1 MLKLFTYPGSID
13 CKKVKKWLDSHS
25 IPYEEKELFDQQV
38 TMEELKQMTSLTEMG
53 VIDIIAPEY
62 LSVVRHVIEDNDISL
77 KELYEEVEK
86 EPKLL
91 KLPILYDDKRMLV
104 GYNEEELSKFLPK
117 PTRVI
122 MEY

>member
-1 MLKLFTYPGSID
+1 MLKLFTYPSSID
-13 CKKVKKWLDSHS
+13 CKKVKQWLDKRC
-25 IPYEEKELFDQQV
+25 ILYQEKELFDDLV

-62 LSVVRHVIEDNDISL
+62 LSMVQHVIEDNDISL
-77 KELYEEVEK
+77 KELYESMER

-104 GYNEEELSKFLPK
+104 GYNEEELNKFLPK

>member
-1 MLKLFTYPGSID
+1 MLKLFTYPSSVD
-13 CKKVKKWLDSHS
+13 CKKVKQWLDKRC
-25 IPYEEKELFDQQV
+25 IPYQEKELFDHLV
-38 TMEELKQMTSLTEMG
+38 SMEELKQMTSLTEMG

-62 LSVVRHVIEDNDISL
+62 LSMVQHVIEDNDISL
-77 KELYEEVEK
+77 KELYESMER

-104 GYNEEELSKFLPK
+104 GYNEEELNKFLPK

>member
-1 MLKLFTYPGSID
+1 MLKLFTYPSSVD
-13 CKKVKKWLDSHS
+13 CKKVKQWLDKRC
-25 IPYEEKELFDQQV
+25 IPYQEKELFDHLV

-62 LSVVRHVIEDNDISL
+62 LSMVQHVIEDNDISL
-77 KELYEEVEK
+77 KELYESMER

-104 GYNEEELSKFLPK
+104 GYNEEELNKFLPK

>member
-1 MLKLFTYPGSID
+1 MLKLFTYPSSID
-13 CKKVKKWLDSHS
+13 CKKVKQWLDKRC
-25 IPYEEKELFDQQV
+25 IPYQEKELFDDLV

-62 LSVVRHVIEDNDISL
+62 LSMVQHVIEDNDISL
-77 KELYEEVEK
+77 KELYESMER

-104 GYNEEELSKFLPK
+104 GYNEEELNKFLPK

>member
-1 MLKLFTYPGSID
+1 MLKLFTYPSSID
-13 CKKVKKWLDSHS
+13 CKKVKQWLDKRC
-25 IPYEEKELFDQQV
+25 IPYQEKELFDHLV

-62 LSVVRHVIEDNDISL
+62 LSMVQHVIEDDDISL
-77 KELYEEVEK
+77 KELYESMER

-104 GYNEEELSKFLPK
+104 GYNEEELNKFLPK